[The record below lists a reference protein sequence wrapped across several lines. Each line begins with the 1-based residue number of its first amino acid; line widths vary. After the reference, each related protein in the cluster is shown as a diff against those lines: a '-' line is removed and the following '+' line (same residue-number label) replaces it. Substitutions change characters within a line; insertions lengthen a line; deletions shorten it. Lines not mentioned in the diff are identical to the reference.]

1 MYCKP
6 EKELSQI
13 ALRRIFEEAFS
24 DRGPALEFFT
34 ALSSYSL
41 NQAHKGAQ

>member
-24 DRGPALEFFT
+24 DRGPALEFFYDIVVIQFEPS
-34 ALSSYSL
+34 A
-41 NQAHKGAQ
+41 

>member
-24 DRGPALEFFT
+24 DRGLALEFFYGT
-34 ALSSYSL
+34 VVKQFEPSA
-41 NQAHKGAQ
+41 